1 MSLASHSHPYYLS
14 FLHQR
19 GLACQTGAVRLWATV
34 TQSGLGCRYFDEDFE
49 AAAMRC
55 YRCGGQGHMSFNCP
69 NTEKQRP
76 CYLCGQFGHNRAD
89 CPNSEPL
96 LASPACLKTTVALTS
111 VRTDEKCVL
120 LLHTLKAKCLLVSIF
135 PQPPAP

>member
-1 MSLASHSHPYYLS
+1 MPDCCNLPLAY
-14 FLHQR
+14 
-19 GLACQTGAVRLWATV
+19 TNTVRLA
-34 TQSGLGCRYFDEDFE
+34 CRYFDEDFE

-69 NTEKQRP
+69 NAEKQRP

-96 LASPACLKTTVALTS
+96 PASRACPKARLALTG
-111 VRTDEKCVL
+111 T
-120 LLHTLKAKCLLVSIF
+120 
-135 PQPPAP
+135 QP